1 MVFVSTH
8 LELPLLVSKT
18 CLNSERF
25 HMNYQSKK
33 NKSCSNKIHVTINVR
48 IDRAG
53 DITFHNWPL
62 FLFTATIFD
71 LLFSTRP
78 YDNLKSQTV
87 PKQGGILIRL

>member
-1 MVFVSTH
+1 MVFVSTY

-25 HMNYQSKK
+25 RMNYQSKK
-33 NKSCSNKIHVTINVR
+33 NNSLLKIHVTINVR

-87 PKQGGILIRL
+87 PKQGGISVRL